1 MFDVNAFVGNPTLI
15 ELESLKKSD
24 IIEICKHYELEC
36 KVSMVKSTLIN
47 IIAQHLV
54 DEQIGGQEFK
64 NYLENVGQEQLIKL
78 KELELKT
85 KEIELKSRELELNHV
100 WKQNQLAFEKEKLAS
115 SSEISV
121 NKFDP
126 SRVSRLVPSFKEEDI
141 DQYFSHFEKVAQNLE
156 WPRECWTSLLQ
167 TVFVGKAR
175 QAYNDLSSEHS
186 KDYDKVKHTVLKV
199 YELVPEAYRQKFR
212 NCKMTEGQTHVEFMR
227 IKERLLDK
235 WVTAKNANND
245 YDELRQLM
253 LLEELKHCVHP
264 SIKLFLD
271 EQDVYDVYNAAEK
284 ADFYTLTHKLSNPA
298 GKTQATYGNHY
309 QSYRGYSG
317 RGQTG
322 QNHGFTED
330 RRMNF
335 NEKYCDYCKRYGH
348 MESYCFKKSRS
359 HDTGK
364 QSFTTPTQCAV
375 ETRAR
380 HGADTLITPESGTVA
395 GKDST
400 SSHSKNIVAKSV
412 NEFKPFI
419 SDGFVSING
428 INKTKIRI
436 LRDTGASRS
445 LFLRG
450 VIDLPDETYTGQNA
464 LIQGV
469 DMTCISIPLHNINI
483 ECGLV
488 NGKVVV
494 GVMPGLPCEGISLL
508 LGNDLAGGKVQPDPV
523 VTNKPETESI
533 TVVTRTAH
541 KRAEQTE
548 NCKNAY
554 NLENTFLNGID
565 DDTVYPIACDKSSLI
580 EEQNSDI
587 TLKSC
592 MEEAVA
598 LDDIKEHDIC
608 YYMNDGLLMRK
619 YRPPEAKL
627 DEDWRVAHQIVL
639 PIKYHGEVLKLAH
652 DLPMS
657 GHLGI
662 SKTRDRILAHFYWP
676 KIRKSVAEYC
686 KTCHIC
692 QVVGKPNQT
701 IKRAPLRPIPA
712 FEEPFSKVIIDCVG
726 PLPKT
731 KSGNQYLLTIMC
743 STTRFPEAIPLRNI
757 KAKQI
762 VSHLIKFFTLVGL
775 PQVISSDQ
783 GSNFMSNIFKQV
795 VQQLGIK
802 HCVSSA
808 YHPETQG
815 ALERFHGTLK
825 TMLKAYCLDNEKHWD
840 EGVHLLLFAARESVQ
855 ESLGFSPFELIFGHS
870 VRGPLKLLKEQ
881 WLTDEQPSNLL
892 TYVCRF
898 REKLT
903 HACEIAMSNLKQ
915 AQGQMKARYDR
926 NTELRKF
933 EPGDEVLLF
942 LPVPGHPLTAK
953 YYGPYEVEKMENEL
967 NYVVKTPDRRK
978 PRQRC
983 HINMM
988 KQYHKR
994 DKVHVQLNGAVD
1006 VVNAV
1011 IDVPEP
1017 DSHEDVGTP
1026 MKLNNSD
1033 ILSRINNKLAHLNT
1047 RQIGELSHEIKNH
1060 AKIFQDVPGQTTVI
1074 YHDVDIGDAQ
1084 PIKQHPYRVNPIKL
1098 KAMREEIQY
1107 MLKHDIIEPCISDF
1121 SSPSMLV
1128 PKPDKSYRFITDY
1141 RRINAVTKK
1150 DSFPIPRIED
1160 CIDKIGKAKFVSK
1173 IDMLKGFW
1181 QVALT
1186 DRAKQ
1191 ISAFVTPDGQYR
1203 YRRMAFGMVNSSAT
1217 FQRLVNI
1224 VISGL
1229 EGCQAYIDDLII
1241 YSDTWEEHMIRIRA
1255 LFKRLADANLTVN
1268 LEKSDF
1274 CKATVEYLGHEI
1286 GQGQVKPVRAKI
1298 DAIVNYS
1305 EPKDKK
1311 SLMRY
1316 LWAVGYYRRFCVN
1329 FSTITYPLTELLAK
1343 NVKYIWSEEC
1353 SNAFNK
1359 IKRLLTTSPVLIT
1372 ADYTEQFTLF
1382 VDASDVGAGA
1392 VITQRGNDETD
1403 HPVSFYSK
1411 KFDKHQRNYSTIEKE
1426 CLSLILAL
1434 QHFDVYI
1441 NVTLHPVIIYTDHN
1455 PLTFINRM
1463 KNSNQKI
1470 LRWSL
1475 IMQAY
1480 NIDIRHIKGKHN
1492 VIADALSRAI

>member
-100 WKQNQLAFEKEKLAS
+100 WKQDQLAFEKEKLAS

-317 RGQTG
+317 KGQTG

-375 ETRAR
+375 ETRAK
-380 HGADTLITPESGTVA
+380 HGADSLITPESGTVA
-395 GKDST
+395 
-400 SSHSKNIVAKSV
+400 
-412 NEFKPFI
+412 
-419 SDGFVSING
+419 
-428 INKTKIRI
+428 
-436 LRDTGASRS
+436 
-445 LFLRG
+445 
-450 VIDLPDETYTGQNA
+450 
-464 LIQGV
+464 
-469 DMTCISIPLHNINI
+469 
-483 ECGLV
+483 
-488 NGKVVV
+488 
-494 GVMPGLPCEGISLL
+494 
-508 LGNDLAGGKVQPDPV
+508 GKVQPDPV

-533 TVVTRTAH
+533 TVVTRAAH

-994 DKVHVQLNGAVD
+994 DKVHVQLNDAVD

-1098 KAMREEIQY
+1098 KAMRKEIQY

-1268 LEKSDF
+1268 LAKSDF

-1316 LWAVGYYRRFCVN
+1316 LGAVGYYRRFCVN